1 MTRTVLVT
9 GGGTGIGR
17 AVAAAFARDGDTVF
31 VTGRRTEPLE
41 KTAEELGDNVHAL
54 TCDNSDP
61 KDLKRLQDSLPGT
74 IDVVVHCAGG
84 NTDFDREAPSDL
96 ESLAAGWRAN
106 LDSNLI
112 SAVLTT
118 AAVRDRIPSGGAV
131 ITIGSIAADKGA
143 GAYGAAKAAV
153 ATWNVDLAAELGPE
167 GITANI
173 VSPGYIADTEFF
185 RDFSD
190 GRASRDADR
199 IHQHQARRNPGRHRI
214 SRPFLG
220 LTGCPADHRSG
231 IGSQR
236 R

>member
-74 IDVVVHCAGG
+74 IDVVAHCAGG

-96 ESLAAGWRAN
+96 ESLAAGWRA
-106 LDSNLI
+106 S
-112 SAVLTT
+112 SQAH
-118 AAVRDRIPSGGAV
+118 AA
-131 ITIGSIAADKGA
+131 
-143 GAYGAAKAAV
+143 
-153 ATWNVDLAAELGPE
+153 
-167 GITANI
+167 
-173 VSPGYIADTEFF
+173 
-185 RDFSD
+185 
-190 GRASRDADR
+190 
-199 IHQHQARRNPGRHRI
+199 
-214 SRPFLG
+214 
-220 LTGCPADHRSG
+220 
-231 IGSQR
+231 
-236 R
+236 